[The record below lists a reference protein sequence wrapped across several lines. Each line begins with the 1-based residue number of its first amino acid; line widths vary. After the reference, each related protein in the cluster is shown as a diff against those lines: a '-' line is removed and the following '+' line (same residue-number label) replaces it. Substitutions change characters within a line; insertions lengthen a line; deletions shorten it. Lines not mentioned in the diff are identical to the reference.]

1 MCGENIY
8 GKQQYTRKFISNVY
22 AVLLQCRG
30 RMVEDFAIKFD
41 FDSVLVDHLNNW
53 VRFSVASRTKFLALD
68 LVPTYLGGRN
78 DRYIFPFELLDKGSI
93 SRLQKIQVSFVS
105 LQPSTQFNGFPNLR
119 KLDLNLVHING
130 KDLQEILSNCC
141 KLEWLRIVR
150 CHPYDELKA
159 NSPLPC
165 LVYLNVA
172 YCTVTNIAFHAE
184 KLATFEYK
192 GIPVP
197 IDLSKSLKLEIADIH
212 FSGDTLEHAIGA
224 LASGLINVQNLTF
237 NTSCR
242 PPEVSS
248 LIMVWDIVYCVLHF
262 FNLDD
267 FGYIYFRCPNLMD
280 NPCKFSL
287 LKHLKLLFDGSRDP
301 GPQRVHFLLALRMA

>member
-1 MCGENIY
+1 M
-8 GKQQYTRKFISNVY
+8 
-22 AVLLQCRG
+22 
-30 RMVEDFAIKFD
+30 
-41 FDSVLVDHLNNW
+41 LVDHLNNW
-53 VRFSVASRTKFLALD
+53 VRFAVASQTKFLALD
-68 LVPTYLGGRN
+68 LVPTYLRGRN

-93 SRLQKIQVSFVS
+93 SCLQKIKFSFVS

-119 KLDLNLVHING
+119 KLDLNLLHING

-172 YCTVTNIAFHAE
+172 YCEVTNIAFHTE

-197 IDLSKSLKLEIADIH
+197 IDLSKSLKLESADIH

-242 PPEVSS
+242 P
-248 LIMVWDIVYCVLHF
+248 
-262 FNLDD
+262 
-267 FGYIYFRCPNLMD
+267 
-280 NPCKFSL
+280 
-287 LKHLKLLFDGSRDP
+287 
-301 GPQRVHFLLALRMA
+301 QRLAL